1 MIIGDKRL
9 DVIHN
14 IARAANDRDFTAKT
28 EIGDPMMTSEEKLAL
43 VEAFWQK
50 QDRFK
55 TKVDGVLGRELLQVL
70 TKALVGST
78 KVTGL
83 EKLHELP
90 RGGAIVT
97 ANHFNQIDALAVN
110 CLAQKAH
117 RRMDIVIEET
127 NLKLPGFFSYI
138 MNNMGSIPL
147 TQSPNYLGR
156 EFIQHLSRA
165 FNQDHWVLIFPEQEM
180 WWNYRK
186 PRKPQR
192 GAYYFAAKCNVPV
205 ISTFVEIQT
214 LPKAEKKNEH
224 FQQTR
229 YVLHVLGVLY
239 PDPTKPVSENA
250 SRMMEEDYQL
260 KVQAYEEVYHK
271 KLDYDF
277 TSWDIAGWRGE

>member
-9 DVIHN
+9 DVINN
-14 IARAANDRDFTAKT
+14 IKQAANERNFTAKT
-28 EIGDPMMTSEEKLAL
+28 EIGDPVMSSEEKLAL
-43 VEAFWQK
+43 VEDFWQK
-50 QDRFK
+50 QDK
-55 TKVDGVLGRELLQVL
+55 LQTKFDGAVGHELLQAL
-70 TKALVGST
+70 TKTISGST
-78 KVTGL
+78 KVTGV
-83 EKLHELP
+83 EKLQGLP
-90 RGGAIVT
+90 KGGAIVT
-97 ANHFNQIDALAVN
+97 ANHFNQVDALAVN
-110 CLAQKAH
+110 RLAQKAH

-156 EFIQHLSRA
+156 EFIQHLNRA
-165 FNQDHWVLIFPEQEM
+165 FNQNHWVLIFPEQEM

-205 ISTFVEIQT
+205 ISTFVEIQD
-214 LPKAEKKNEH
+214 LPKLEKKNEH
-224 FQQTR
+224 FYQTR
-229 YVLHVLGVLY
+229 YTVHVLDVLY
-239 PDPTKPVSENA
+239 PDPTKTASENA
-250 SRMMEEDYQL
+250 SRLMEADYKL
-260 KVQAYEEVYHK
+260 KVQAYERVYKK

>member
-14 IARAANDRDFTAKT
+14 IKQAANDRNFTAKT

-43 VEAFWQK
+43 VEGFWQK
-50 QDRFK
+50 QDQAK
-55 TKVDGVLGRELLQVL
+55 TKFDGAVGHKLLQLL
-70 TKALVGST
+70 TKTISGST
-78 KVTGL
+78 KVNGL
-83 EKLHELP
+83 GKLKGLP
-90 RGGAIVT
+90 KGGAIVT
-97 ANHFNQIDALAVN
+97 ANHFNQVDALAVN
-110 CLAQKAH
+110 RLAQKAH
-117 RRMDIVIEET
+117 RRMDIVIEDT

-138 MNNMGSIPL
+138 MSNMGSIPL

-156 EFIQHLSRA
+156 EFIRHLNHS
-165 FNQDHWVLIFPEQEM
+165 FNQGRWVLIFPEQEM

-205 ISTFVEIQT
+205 ISTFVEIQD
-214 LPKAEKKNEH
+214 LPKLEKQNEH
-224 FQQTR
+224 FYQTR
-229 YVLHVLGVLY
+229 YTVHVLDVLY
-239 PDPTKPVSENA
+239 PDPTKTASENA
-250 SRMMEEDYQL
+250 SRLMEEDYKL
-260 KVQAYEEVYHK
+260 KVQAYERVYKK